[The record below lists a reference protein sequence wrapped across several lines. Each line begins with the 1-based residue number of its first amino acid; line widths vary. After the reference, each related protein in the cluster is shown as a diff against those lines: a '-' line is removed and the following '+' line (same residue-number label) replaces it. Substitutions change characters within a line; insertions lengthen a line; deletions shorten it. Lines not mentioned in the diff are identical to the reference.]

1 MLRLSPLWAL
11 AWLLLPGAATTIR
24 RRKTRLWSPRLR
36 PAPQAPPVRPALPEP
51 LAAPGPRVRLVLRVR
66 LAHRVLPGHRERP
79 AHPERPA
86 PRAPRAAQAVQAA
99 QERQAV
105 QAAADS
111 QVAYAFS
118 SFKPQAKHVYA
129 GRSAPFSAKEEGALL
144 CLGCACLPEQA
155 FFCYNTPK
163 ENMCMA
169 VKPTPKTPSVK
180 LSASKP
186 AARQP
191 RPPQGTRAARPK
203 PPRSNERFVHD
214 LGGVGLLAFAGL
226 LLASL
231 ALERHAGLLGT
242 PLAHSLRAFVGI
254 GAWVVPFLIG
264 AIGVMLIVGR
274 EQHTRANFAGG
285 ALGLF
290 LTIIAWTQLAHS
302 PHADP
307 LFHHA
312 RYGGWVGG
320 EISSALRAAVGDV
333 GGQIILLALGI
344 GAVLWATDMRLLH
357 LVGHVVAGGKRVA
370 APVRQGARAAAQGA
384 KAASESAR
392 QNAAALKET
401 AKERADA
408 REANR
413 AAPRL
418 TPPWDGE
425 KMAPPPPI
433 LGELDKNMRAG
444 AGESNGKAPVS
455 DREPNGKVVASSGKP
470 LGLSL
475 TPPELAPSR
484 EASIA
489 GSRAG
494 EPSSPLPAHD
504 APTVPQALPPIVQ
517 AMPTPPKPAEPLVIP
532 ALLGDDGTKHEY
544 VLPPFTLLKE
554 SPPPPVH
561 HESAARE
568 KQAVLMQTLNDFKI
582 GANVAQ
588 VAMGPTVTRYEVQ
601 LEPGILVKKI
611 VALADN
617 LAMSLAAIDVRV
629 EAPIPGKAAIGIEV
643 PNDVTQMV
651 SLRECLE
658 TNEFMNAP
666 SKLTFALGK
675 DVSGEYKYADLT
687 RMPHLLVGGS
697 TNSGKSVCLN
707 TIISSILY
715 RATPREV
722 KFVMIDPK
730 RVELSLYDGIPH
742 LLAPVVKNVK
752 QAAGIFRSC
761 LKEMEDRYDAFAR
774 LGTRNIEGY
783 NSRVAPDDRL
793 PFIVL
798 VVDELADLM
807 MQQGP
812 EVETSICRLAQLA
825 RATGIHLVIAT
836 QRPSVDVIT
845 GTIKA
850 NISSRIAFAVATQ
863 VDSRTIIDMP
873 GADRLIGRGDMLFMP
888 IDAAKPIRVQ
898 GCYIG
903 ERETEGLVTYLKEQ
917 EEVHYTMIPSEAGD
931 GTMGNAGGDDD
942 GSSDELFEP
951 AVRWLVMQGQCS
963 TSSIQRKFK
972 IGYTRSARLV
982 EFMEAQGIVGSQDGI
997 KPREVLLRPENVDV
1011 WFAGQGQGDLGQ
1023 G

>member
-1 MLRLSPLWAL
+1 
-11 AWLLLPGAATTIR
+11 
-24 RRKTRLWSPRLR
+24 
-36 PAPQAPPVRPALPEP
+36 
-51 LAAPGPRVRLVLRVR
+51 
-66 LAHRVLPGHRERP
+66 
-79 AHPERPA
+79 
-86 PRAPRAAQAVQAA
+86 
-99 QERQAV
+99 
-105 QAAADS
+105 
-111 QVAYAFS
+111 
-118 SFKPQAKHVYA
+118 
-129 GRSAPFSAKEEGALL
+129 
-144 CLGCACLPEQA
+144 
-155 FFCYNTPK
+155 
-163 ENMCMA
+163 MA
-169 VKPTPKTPSVK
+169 VKPTPKTSSAKSP
-180 LSASKP
+180 ASKP
-186 AARQP
+186 VARQP
-191 RPPQGTRAARPK
+191 RPPRGMARPK
-203 PPRSNERFVHD
+203 PPRSNERFAHD
-214 LGGVGLLAFAGL
+214 LGGVALLALAGL

-242 PLAHSLRAFVGI
+242 PLAHGLRAFVGI
-254 GAWVVPFLIG
+254 GAWIVPFLVG
-264 AIGVMLIVGR
+264 ALGVMLIAGR

-285 ALGLF
+285 AGVLF
-290 LTIIAWTQLAHS
+290 LTTIAWTQLAHS

-307 LFHHA
+307 LFQHA

-320 EISSALRAAVGDV
+320 QISALLRAGVGDI
-333 GGQIILLALGI
+333 GGQIVLLALFV
-344 GAVLWATDMRLLH
+344 GAVLWVTDMRLLH
-357 LVGHVVAGGKRVA
+357 LVHHAVAGSKRVA
-370 APVRQGARAAAQGA
+370 APVAQGARAVSQSART
-384 KAASESAR
+384 ASEAAR
-392 QNAAALKET
+392 QNAAVLKE
-401 AKERADA
+401 KADA
-408 REANR
+408 RAVR
-413 AAPRL
+413 PAPRL

-425 KMAPPPPI
+425 
-433 LGELDKNMRAG
+433 D
-444 AGESNGKAPVS
+444 
-455 DREPNGKVVASSGKP
+455 
-470 LGLSL
+470 
-475 TPPELAPSR
+475 T
-484 EASIA
+484 
-489 GSRAG
+489 
-494 EPSSPLPAHD
+494 SPLPKKIALRPPTLEEPEGKARAGKGQD
-504 APTVPQALPPIVQ
+504 KQDSAGLAQPRSITPAPQNWPSSQDLQSGQQGGGTSPSTPAQD
-517 AMPTPPKPAEPLVIP
+517 TPPLPLVVTTPPPAPRPSEPLVIP
-532 ALLGDDGTKHEY
+532 ALLGDDGTRHEY
-544 VLPPFTLLKE
+544 VLPPFDLLKE

-774 LGTRNIEGY
+774 IGTRNIEGY

-942 GSSDELFEP
+942 GSDDEIFEP

-982 EFMEAQGIVGSQDGI
+982 EYMEAQGIVGPQDGV